1 MAGPIQFVRGGSGR
15 GALKSRYGPGR
26 LAFEVDAK
34 DIARIRRKMERIKGK
49 PLAEQTRKVLY
60 AQADIVG
67 SRARSTAPRGPT
79 GHLRASIKVRA
90 ELERGVLSAAYFA
103 LVGGSIRNGVLVGPL
118 HKIAPHRHLII
129 SGHRIV
135 TPGGR
140 FTGRRTAPNP
150 FMDRARRG
158 IESAAGKAVMAE
170 WMRLWRTG

>member
-15 GALKSRYGPGR
+15 GALKSRYGFN
-26 LAFEVDAK
+26 FEIDQK
-34 DIARIRRKMERIKGK
+34 DLARIRRKMERVKGK
-49 PLAEQTRKVLY
+49 PLADQTKKALY
-60 AQADIVG
+60 AQADIVAG
-67 SRARSTAPRGPT
+67 RARSAAPRGAT
-79 GHLRASIKVRA
+79 GNLRRSIKVRA
-90 ELERGVLSAAYFA
+90 ERNRGGALSAAF
-103 LVGGSIRNGVLVGPL
+103 GFGKRDGVLVGPM
-118 HKIAPHRHLII
+118 HNIAPHRHLII